1 MVGYATREIHDMI
14 PTELATARAFL
25 QLMWNKYHNFRD
37 AKCQVTMKRHTVPGT
52 KYDHFWK
59 YDTVV
64 VSPERMDDE
73 VIKEELIDFFN
84 IRENPESIRFFINP
98 C

>member
-1 MVGYATREIHDMI
+1 MVGYATRENHDMI

-25 QLMWNKYHNFRD
+25 QLMWNKYDLFRD

-64 VSPERMDDE
+64 VSAERMHNDL
-73 VIKEELIDFFN
+73 IRKELVNFFN
-84 IRENPESIRFFINP
+84 I
-98 C
+98 